1 MMDFYLSLAWQKSK
15 GDFVNNRK
23 NACFLKYYLYLCT
36 WIIKSKIMA
45 SKRYP
50 LGIQTFSE
58 IVKGNYFYADKT
70 AIVYQLAHYAKFHF
84 LSRPRRFGKSLFVST
99 LKAYFEG
106 KKELFKGLAIEQM
119 EKEWTAYPVIHLDL
133 SCGKYYSLE
142 NTYSIL
148 NGILEVE
155 EKKYGLKVNPIDE
168 KSFGGRL
175 KNILLAAAAQTG
187 KQVVVLIDEYD
198 APMHDSV
205 SDEDLQKTIRNIMR
219 DFFSPLK
226 QQEGNIRFVFITGI
240 SKFSQLSIFSELNN
254 LKILTLKDEYSSC
267 CGITKSELTQYF
279 REGIE
284 EMAEHNGLTY
294 EETLQQLKQ
303 HYDGYHFSI
312 NSEDIF
318 NPYSIINALD
328 DKEFNSYW
336 FTSGTPTFL
345 VVLLQQ
351 KNLDMLNLD
360 DLWVNDD
367 RFDTPTEKLT
377 DPIPVLFQSGY
388 LTIKGYERR
397 GKMYHLCFPNHEV
410 RQGFSKSLVKYY
422 SAQDMNRYDAIVYA
436 YSKNVLINDDMEAFM
451 PHLKAFYDKFPY
463 TIINNNERHYQAV
476 IFTIFTM
483 LGEDVKVEHTT
494 SDGRIDLVLK
504 TDKSIFIFELKYK
517 KSADTAMTQISDKD
531 YAKAFADDGRK
542 VVKVGVNF
550 SEDQRSIEDWVIK

>member
-1 MMDFYLSLAWQKSK
+1 
-15 GDFVNNRK
+15 
-23 NACFLKYYLYLCT
+23 
-36 WIIKSKIMA
+36 MA

-142 NTYSIL
+142 NTKIIL
-148 NGILEVE
+148 DNILKVE
-155 EKKYGLKVNPIDE
+155 EQKYGIEVPE
-168 KSFGGRL
+168 SGREGFGARFRD
-175 KNILLAAAAQTG
+175 ILLAATAQTG

-205 SDEDLQKTIRNIMR
+205 SDEELQKTIRNIMR

-267 CGITKSELTQYF
+267 CGITKSELSQYF

-294 EETLQQLKQ
+294 EETLEQLKL

-345 VVLLQQ
+345 VELLQQ

-397 GKMYHLCFPNHEV
+397 GKLYHLCFPNQEV
-410 RQGFSKSLVKYY
+410 RQGFSKSLVRYY
-422 SAQDMNRYDAIVYA
+422 TAQDMNRYDAIVYA
-436 YSKNVLINDDMEAFM
+436 YSKNVLINDDMGAFM
-451 PHLKAFYDKFPY
+451 PHLKTFYDKFPY

-504 TDKSIFIFELKYK
+504 TDKSIFIFELKFK
-517 KSADTAMTQISDKD
+517 KSADIAMAQISDKD

-542 VVKVGVNF
+542 VVKVGINF
-550 SEDQRSIEDWVIK
+550 SENQRSIEDWVIE

>member
-1 MMDFYLSLAWQKSK
+1 
-15 GDFVNNRK
+15 
-23 NACFLKYYLYLCT
+23 
-36 WIIKSKIMA
+36 MA

-84 LSRPRRFGKSLFVST
+84 LNRPRRFGKSLFVST
-99 LKAYFEG
+99 LQAYFEG

-148 NGILEVE
+148 NGILEIE
-155 EKKYGLKVNPIDE
+155 EKKYGLKVNSINE

-175 KNILLAAAAQTG
+175 KNILLAATAQTG

-198 APMHDSV
+198 APIHDSV
-205 SDEDLQKTIRNIMR
+205 SDEELQKAIRNIMR

-254 LKILTLKDEYSSC
+254 LKFLTLKDEYSSC

-294 EETLQQLKQ
+294 EETLRQLRQ

-345 VVLLQQ
+345 AELLQQ

-360 DLWVNDD
+360 DLWINDD

-397 GKMYHLCFPNHEV
+397 GKLYHLCFPNQEV
-410 RQGFSKSLVKYY
+410 RQGFSKSLVRYY
-422 SAQDMNRYDAIVYA
+422 TAQDMNRYDAIVYA
-436 YSKNVLINDDMEAFM
+436 YSKNVLINDDMGAFM

-476 IFTIFTM
+476 MFTIFTM

-504 TDKSIFIFELKYK
+504 TDKSIFIFELKYE
-517 KSADTAMTQISDKD
+517 KSADTAMAQISGKD
-531 YAKAFADDGRK
+531 YAKAFADDERK

-550 SEDQRSIEDWVIK
+550 SEDQRSIEDWVIE

>member
-1 MMDFYLSLAWQKSK
+1 
-15 GDFVNNRK
+15 
-23 NACFLKYYLYLCT
+23 
-36 WIIKSKIMA
+36 MA

-175 KNILLAAAAQTG
+175 KNILLAATAQTG

-205 SDEDLQKTIRNIMR
+205 CDEELQKTIRNIMR

-226 QQEGNIRFVFITGI
+226 QQEGTIRFVFITGI

-254 LKILTLKDEYSSC
+254 LKNLTLKDEYSSC

-294 EETLQQLKQ
+294 EETLEQLKQ
-303 HYDGYHFSI
+303 HYDG
-312 NSEDIF
+312 
-318 NPYSIINALD
+318 
-328 DKEFNSYW
+328 
-336 FTSGTPTFL
+336 
-345 VVLLQQ
+345 
-351 KNLDMLNLD
+351 
-360 DLWVNDD
+360 
-367 RFDTPTEKLT
+367 
-377 DPIPVLFQSGY
+377 
-388 LTIKGYERR
+388 
-397 GKMYHLCFPNHEV
+397 
-410 RQGFSKSLVKYY
+410 
-422 SAQDMNRYDAIVYA
+422 
-436 YSKNVLINDDMEAFM
+436 
-451 PHLKAFYDKFPY
+451 
-463 TIINNNERHYQAV
+463 
-476 IFTIFTM
+476 
-483 LGEDVKVEHTT
+483 
-494 SDGRIDLVLK
+494 
-504 TDKSIFIFELKYK
+504 
-517 KSADTAMTQISDKD
+517 
-531 YAKAFADDGRK
+531 
-542 VVKVGVNF
+542 
-550 SEDQRSIEDWVIK
+550 

>member
-1 MMDFYLSLAWQKSK
+1 
-15 GDFVNNRK
+15 
-23 NACFLKYYLYLCT
+23 
-36 WIIKSKIMA
+36 MA

-205 SDEDLQKTIRNIMR
+205 CDEDLQKTIRNIMR

-345 VVLLQQ
+345 IELMQQ
-351 KNLDMLNLD
+351 KNLDMMDLND
-360 DLWVNDD
+360 IWARAK
-367 RFDTPTEKLT
+367 RFDVPTETIT
-377 DPIPVLFQSGY
+377 DPVPVLFQSGY
-388 LTIKGYERR
+388 LTIKGYDKQL
-397 GKMYHLCFPNHEV
+397 GMYYLSFPNQEV
-410 RQGFSKSLVKYY
+410 RQGFSESLCQYY
-422 SAQDMNRYDAIVYA
+422 TPSEVGELDAIVYA
-436 YSKNVLINDDMEAFM
+436 YKKNVLINDDMGAFM
-451 PHLKAFYDKFPY
+451 PHLKVFYDKFPY

>member
-1 MMDFYLSLAWQKSK
+1 
-15 GDFVNNRK
+15 
-23 NACFLKYYLYLCT
+23 
-36 WIIKSKIMA
+36 MA

-133 SCGKYYSLE
+133 SCGKY
-142 NTYSIL
+142 
-148 NGILEVE
+148 
-155 EKKYGLKVNPIDE
+155 
-168 KSFGGRL
+168 
-175 KNILLAAAAQTG
+175 
-187 KQVVVLIDEYD
+187 
-198 APMHDSV
+198 
-205 SDEDLQKTIRNIMR
+205 
-219 DFFSPLK
+219 
-226 QQEGNIRFVFITGI
+226 
-240 SKFSQLSIFSELNN
+240 
-254 LKILTLKDEYSSC
+254 
-267 CGITKSELTQYF
+267 
-279 REGIE
+279 
-284 EMAEHNGLTY
+284 
-294 EETLQQLKQ
+294 
-303 HYDGYHFSI
+303 
-312 NSEDIF
+312 
-318 NPYSIINALD
+318 
-328 DKEFNSYW
+328 W

-345 VVLLQQ
+345 IELMQQ
-351 KNLDMLNLD
+351 KNLDMMDLND
-360 DLWVNDD
+360 IWARAK
-367 RFDTPTEKLT
+367 RFDVPTETIT
-377 DPIPVLFQSGY
+377 DPVPVLFQSGY
-388 LTIKGYERR
+388 LTIKGYDKLL
-397 GKMYHLCFPNHEV
+397 GMYYLSFPNQEV
-410 RQGFSKSLVKYY
+410 RQGFSESLCQYY
-422 SAQDMNRYDAIVYA
+422 TPSEVGELDAIVYA
-436 YSKNVLINDDMEAFM
+436 YKKNVLINDDMGAFM

-517 KSADTAMTQISDKD
+517 KSADIAMAQISDKD

-542 VVKVGVNF
+542 VVKVGVYF

>member
-1 MMDFYLSLAWQKSK
+1 MS
-15 GDFVNNRK
+15 
-23 NACFLKYYLYLCT
+23 
-36 WIIKSKIMA
+36 
-45 SKRYP
+45 
-50 LGIQTFSE
+50 
-58 IVKGNYFYADKT
+58 
-70 AIVYQLAHYAKFHF
+70 
-84 LSRPRRFGKSLFVST
+84 
-99 LKAYFEG
+99 
-106 KKELFKGLAIEQM
+106 
-119 EKEWTAYPVIHLDL
+119 AYPVIHLDL

-345 VVLLQQ
+345 VELLQQ

-360 DLWVNDD
+360 DLWIQAS
-367 RFDTPTEKLT
+367 RFDTEGL
-377 DPIPVLFQSGY
+377 S
-388 LTIKGYERR
+388 
-397 GKMYHLCFPNHEV
+397 
-410 RQGFSKSLVKYY
+410 
-422 SAQDMNRYDAIVYA
+422 
-436 YSKNVLINDDMEAFM
+436 
-451 PHLKAFYDKFPY
+451 
-463 TIINNNERHYQAV
+463 
-476 IFTIFTM
+476 
-483 LGEDVKVEHTT
+483 T
-494 SDGRIDLVLK
+494 SW
-504 TDKSIFIFELKYK
+504 S
-517 KSADTAMTQISDKD
+517 
-531 YAKAFADDGRK
+531 
-542 VVKVGVNF
+542 
-550 SEDQRSIEDWVIK
+550 RSILSRR

>member
-1 MMDFYLSLAWQKSK
+1 
-15 GDFVNNRK
+15 
-23 NACFLKYYLYLCT
+23 
-36 WIIKSKIMA
+36 MA

-70 AIVYQLAHYAKFHF
+70 DIVYQLAHYAKFHF

-99 LKAYFEG
+99 LQAYFEG
-106 KKELFKGLAIEQM
+106 KKELFKGLAIEKL
-119 EKEWTAYPVIHLDL
+119 EKEWTAYPVVHLDL
-133 SCGKYYSLE
+133 SSGKYYSIK
-142 NTYSIL
+142 NTQIIL
-148 NGILEVE
+148 NNILEQE
-155 EKKYGLKVNPIDE
+155 EQKYGIKIQE
-168 KSFGGRL
+168 YEREGFGARL
-175 KNILLAAAAQTG
+175 KNILLAATAQTG
-187 KQVVVLIDEYD
+187 KQAVVLIDEYD

-205 SDEDLQKTIRNIMR
+205 SDKDLQKTIRNVMR

-226 QQEGNIRFVFITGI
+226 QQEGNLRFVFITGI

-294 EETLQQLKQ
+294 EETLEQLKL

-328 DKEFNSYW
+328 DKELNSYW

-345 VVLLQQ
+345 IELMQQ
-351 KNLDMLNLD
+351 KNLDMMDLNEI
-360 DLWVNDD
+360 WARAK
-367 RFDTPTEKLT
+367 RFDVPTDTIT
-377 DPIPVLFQSGY
+377 DPVPVLFQSGY
-388 LTIKGYERR
+388 LTIKGYDKQL
-397 GKMYHLCFPNHEV
+397 GMYRLSFPNLEV
-410 RQGFSKSLVKYY
+410 RQGFSESLCQYY
-422 SAQDMNRYDAIVYA
+422 IPSDVGELDAIVYA
-436 YSKNVLINDDMEAFM
+436 YKKNVIINDDMEAFM
-451 PHLKAFYDKFPY
+451 PHLKKFYDKFPY

-476 IFTIFTM
+476 MFTIFMM
-483 LGEDVKVEHTT
+483 LGEDVTVEHAT
-494 SDGRIDLVLK
+494 SNGRIDLVLK
-504 TDKSIFIFELKYK
+504 TAKSIFIFELKYK
-517 KSADTAMTQISDKD
+517 KSANAAIAQISDKD
-531 YAKAFADDGRK
+531 YAKTFADDNRK

-550 SEDQRSIEDWVIK
+550 SEDQRSIEDWSIE

>member
-1 MMDFYLSLAWQKSK
+1 
-15 GDFVNNRK
+15 
-23 NACFLKYYLYLCT
+23 
-36 WIIKSKIMA
+36 MA

-99 LKAYFEG
+99 LQAYFEG

-142 NTYSIL
+142 NTKIIL
-148 NGILEVE
+148 NNILKVE
-155 EKKYGLKVNPIDE
+155 EQKYGIEVPE
-168 KSFGGRL
+168 SEREGFGGRFRD
-175 KNILLAAAAQTG
+175 ILLAATAQTG

-198 APMHDSV
+198 TPMHDSV
-205 SDEDLQKTIRNIMR
+205 SDEELQKTIHNIMC

-294 EETLQQLKQ
+294 EETLRQLKQ

-328 DKEFNSYW
+328 D
-336 FTSGTPTFL
+336 
-345 VVLLQQ
+345 
-351 KNLDMLNLD
+351 
-360 DLWVNDD
+360 LWIQAS
-367 RFDTPTEKLT
+367 RFDTPTERLT

-388 LTIKGYERR
+388 LTIKGYEKN
-397 GKMYHLCFPNHEV
+397 GKLYHLCFPNYEV
-410 RQGFSKSLVKYY
+410 RQGFSESLVWYY
-422 SAQDMNRYDAIVYA
+422 TAQDMKRYDAIVYA
-436 YSKNVLINDDMEAFM
+436 YSKNVLVNDDMGAFM

-476 IFTIFTM
+476 MFTIFTM

-504 TDKSIFIFELKYK
+504 TDKSIFIFELKYE
-517 KSADTAMTQISDKD
+517 KSADTAMAQISGKD
-531 YAKAFADDGRK
+531 YAKAFADDERK

-550 SEDQRSIEDWVIK
+550 SEDQRSIEDWAIE

>member
-1 MMDFYLSLAWQKSK
+1 
-15 GDFVNNRK
+15 
-23 NACFLKYYLYLCT
+23 
-36 WIIKSKIMA
+36 MA

-187 KQVVVLIDEYD
+187 KQAVVLIDEYD

-254 LKILTLKDEYSSC
+254 LKILTLKDAYSSC

-312 NSEDIF
+312 NS
-318 NPYSIINALD
+318 Y
-328 DKEFNSYW
+328 
-336 FTSGTPTFL
+336 
-345 VVLLQQ
+345 
-351 KNLDMLNLD
+351 
-360 DLWVNDD
+360 
-367 RFDTPTEKLT
+367 
-377 DPIPVLFQSGY
+377 
-388 LTIKGYERR
+388 
-397 GKMYHLCFPNHEV
+397 
-410 RQGFSKSLVKYY
+410 
-422 SAQDMNRYDAIVYA
+422 
-436 YSKNVLINDDMEAFM
+436 
-451 PHLKAFYDKFPY
+451 
-463 TIINNNERHYQAV
+463 
-476 IFTIFTM
+476 
-483 LGEDVKVEHTT
+483 
-494 SDGRIDLVLK
+494 
-504 TDKSIFIFELKYK
+504 
-517 KSADTAMTQISDKD
+517 
-531 YAKAFADDGRK
+531 
-542 VVKVGVNF
+542 
-550 SEDQRSIEDWVIK
+550 